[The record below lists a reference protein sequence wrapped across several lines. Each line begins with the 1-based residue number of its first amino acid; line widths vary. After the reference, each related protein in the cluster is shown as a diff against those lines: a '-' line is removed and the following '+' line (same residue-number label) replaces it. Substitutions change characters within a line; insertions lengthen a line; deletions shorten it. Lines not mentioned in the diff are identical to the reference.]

1 MTLPKARE
9 RGRDVNTVLGAMFKL
24 LAVAWRPPTAGP
36 WVEAV
41 TSGLMARDLVQVA
54 AELELSKEAI
64 GTFSETFATYE
75 AAAPEEV
82 LHRLRR
88 DETRLFIGLDPVV
101 ENAEGTWLQREHG
114 VAHPVRMINNHSVAV
129 ADFMKECGVVRRE
142 KYNDCIDYLFNEL
155 DFCGYLADRPIADSA
170 GEDADAEDAAG
181 ESSEAIEQL
190 ETFIDEHLGQWVPG
204 FCAEVTA
211 EAREP
216 FYRGLAVLTNAFVQK
231 LL

>member
-1 MTLPKARE
+1 M
-9 RGRDVNTVLGAMFKL
+9 NTVLGAAFKL

-41 TSGLMARDLVQVA
+41 TSGLMVRDLVKVA
-54 AELELSKEAI
+54 AELELPKEAI
-64 GTFSETFATYE
+64 GTFSEALAAYE
-75 AAAPEEV
+75 GADPEEV

-101 ENAEGTWLQREHG
+101 ENAEGPWLQRDHG
-114 VAHPVRMINNHSVAV
+114 VAHPIRMINNHSVAV
-129 ADFMKECGVVRRE
+129 ADFMKACGVVRRE

-155 DFCGYLADRPIADSA
+155 EFCGYLADRPLAEGA
-170 GEDADAEDAAG
+170 GESADTADAAEEDAA
-181 ESSEAIEQL
+181 AIEQL
-190 ETFIDEHLGQWVPG
+190 EAFIDEHLGRWVPG
-204 FCAEVTA
+204 FCAEVAA